1 MFPTVDDVSYG
12 GQGKVPKA
20 AVDRMVADLE
30 KQYVHDIILTN
41 IHLEKLVSYKMTC
54 KSFFYCV
61 AIFASR

>member
-30 KQYVHDIILTN
+30 KQ
-41 IHLEKLVSYKMTC
+41 
-54 KSFFYCV
+54 
-61 AIFASR
+61 